1 LTDDPH
7 SLGEPPPSSA
17 RAPWEIQE
25 IAAGALVLV
34 VGVVAVS
41 GVVAGILGGTAANE
55 GSSEVQT
62 AAQTLLQATQW
73 AGAFTAF
80 LLVCALGLTWW
91 QVQGWSDTLDDSGT
105 EDPNEDKSPTD
116 TDSDEAIRHIVR
128 SKALTRWAGLVL
140 LICSL
145 AAVGTLVGVVL
156 QTSPPES
163 SLKWQE
169 WLSTGGAALA
179 TLILAGVGAVAVI
192 RVRAL
197 GDLALHSQANIATR

>member
-1 LTDDPH
+1 MTDDPH
-7 SLGEPPPSSA
+7 SLVEAPPASA

-41 GVVAGILGGTAANE
+41 GVAAGILGGTGATE
-55 GSSEVQT
+55 GSSGVQT

-91 QVQGWSDTLDDSGT
+91 QVQGWSDALDDIG
-105 EDPNEDKSPTD
+105 NEDRNEDNSPTGA
-116 TDSDEAIRHIVR
+116 DEARRHIVR
-128 SKALTRWAGLVL
+128 NRALTRWAVLGLV
-140 LICSL
+140 ICSL
-145 AAVGTLVGVVL
+145 AAVGMLVGVVL

-179 TLILAGVGAVAVI
+179 TLILAGVGVLAVI
-192 RVRAL
+192 RVWRL
-197 GDLALHSQANIATR
+197 GDLALYSPGSIPTP

>member
-1 LTDDPH
+1 MTDDP
-7 SLGEPPPSSA
+7 LDMGDPAPPST
-17 RAPWEIQE
+17 RTPWEIQE
-25 IAAGALVLV
+25 VAAGALVLV

-41 GVVAGILGGTAANE
+41 GVVAGILGGTGANE
-55 GSSEVQT
+55 GSSSVQT

-80 LLVCALGLTWW
+80 LPVCALGLTWW
-91 QVQGWSDTLDDSGT
+91 QVQGWSDTLDDIGHEDPT
-105 EDPNEDKSPTD
+105 EDDAPTD
-116 TDSDEAIRHIVR
+116 RDEALSHIVR
-128 SKALTRWAGLVL
+128 NRVLTKWAGLSL
-140 LICSL
+140 LICAL

-179 TLILAGVGAVAVI
+179 TLILAGVGVFAVMRI
-192 RVRAL
+192 SKL
-197 GDLALHSQANIATR
+197 GDLALQPQEGIATP